1 MGSREGKLREHLLR
15 HSRYS
20 TTEGWRW
27 HRKARRNPWRKPRA
41 SESEKQLYTK
51 VHGRVDRRGLS
62 AGTGDWGKDWRTKRT
77 SNQAAKKRQR
87 KSTCSPSVQK
97 TGGSQV
103 KHKEIL

>member
-1 MGSREGKLREHLLR
+1 MAQKSQE
-15 HSRYS
+15 
-20 TTEGWRW
+20 
-27 HRKARRNPWRKPRA
+27 KPLEATRT
-41 SESEKQLYTK
+41 SESEKQPYTK
-51 VHGRVDRRGLS
+51 VHGRVDRRELS

-97 TGGSQV
+97 TGASEV